1 MRSDGAPSAPAAP
14 APPREAARRAG
25 AIGPARASRAPWGL
39 RAAAWGAV
47 LFLHVP
53 LALIVLYAFSAEDK
67 SYVFPPPALT
77 ADWFAVA
84 WARDDVWAA
93 IKLSLEVAAW
103 STAIAVVLGTLAA
116 AALARTTFFGRDV
129 VTLLLIL
136 PIALPGI
143 ITGIALRSAYHTLQ
157 IPFSFWTIVIGH
169 ATFCVVVVYN
179 NAVARLRRLQP
190 NLIEASMDLGADAF
204 QTVRHVVLPQL
215 GSALLAG
222 ALLAFALSF
231 DEVIVTTFTAGQQ
244 TTLPI
249 WMLQELI
256 RPRQRPVTNVVAV
269 VIIALTFVPIL
280 AAYYLTRADEPRV
293 A

>member
-1 MRSDGAPSAPAAP
+1 MRSSGWALQS
-14 APPREAARRAG
+14 
-25 AIGPARASRAPWGL
+25 
-39 RAAAWGAV
+39 AAAAV
-47 LFLHVP
+47 VAFLHVP
-53 LALIVLYAFSAEDK
+53 LALIVVYAFSAEDK

-77 ADWFAVA
+77 TRWFAVA
-84 WARDDVWAA
+84 WGREDVWQA
-93 IKLSLEVAAW
+93 IRLSLEVAAV
-103 STAIAVVLGTLAA
+103 STVAALLLGTLAA
-116 AALARTTFFGRDV
+116 AALARARFFGRDAIS
-129 VTLLLIL
+129 LLFIL

-143 ITGIALRSAYHTLQ
+143 LTGIALRSAYHTLE

-179 NAVARLRRLQP
+179 NAVARLRRLSP
-190 NLIEASMDLGADAF
+190 NLIEASMDLGADGF
-204 QTVRHVVLPQL
+204 QTVRFVILPQL

-280 AAYYLTRADEPRV
+280 LAYTLTRADEPTHR
-293 A
+293 

>member
-1 MRSDGAPSAPAAP
+1 MRSD
-14 APPREAARRAG
+14 
-25 AIGPARASRAPWGL
+25 RAPLAL
-39 RAAAWGAV
+39 RIATWAAV

-53 LALIVLYAFSAEDK
+53 LALIVLYAFSSEDK
-67 SYVFPPPALT
+67 SYVFPPPGLTTQWFGVALQR
-77 ADWFAVA
+77 A
-84 WARDDVWAA
+84 DVWEA
-93 IKLSLEVAAW
+93 IGLSVQVALW
-103 STAIAVVLGTLAA
+103 STAIALVLGTLAA
-116 AALARTTFFGRDV
+116 GALARTRFFGRDAIS
-129 VTLLLIL
+129 LLLIL
-136 PIALPGI
+136 PIALPGVV
-143 ITGIALRSAYHTLQ
+143 TGIALRSAYHTLE

-179 NAVARLRRLQP
+179 NAVARLRRISP
-190 NLIEASMDLGADAF
+190 SLIEASMDLGANAV
-204 QTVRHVVLPQL
+204 QTFRHVLLPQL

-269 VIIALTFVPIL
+269 FIIALTFLPIV
-280 AAYYLTRADEPRV
+280 AAYWLTRSSEEPSHR
-293 A
+293 